1 MADANNAESIQSK
14 IQIAR
19 RDAEALKDRIK
30 VRGMKHDAHAAEG
43 ALYS

>member
-1 MADANNAESIQSK
+1 MADVNNAESIQSK

-30 VRGMKHDAHAAEG
+30 VRGMKQDTLAAKR
-43 ALYS
+43 ALYD